1 MISALNKTALL
12 TIQKIRGILNLQKE
26 MRTETMAIL
35 EKFNNREKLFDL
47 MFTVPYLKIDLI
59 VKKGLAHRQT
69 AALYLNLLESKGI
82 LKPLKKGR
90 TTYYLNHRL
99 MKLIT
104 SR

>member
-1 MISALNKTALL
+1 
-12 TIQKIRGILNLQKE
+12 
-26 MRTETMAIL
+26 MRPATMAIL

-82 LKPLKKGR
+82 LKSLKKGR

>member
-1 MISALNKTALL
+1 
-12 TIQKIRGILNLQKE
+12 
-26 MRTETMAIL
+26 MRTHTLAIL
-35 EKFNNREKLFDL
+35 SKFNNREKLYDL
-47 MFTVPYLKIDLI
+47 MFTVPYIKIDLV
-59 VKKGLAHRQT
+59 VKKGSLTET

-82 LKPLKKGR
+82 LEPLKKGR